1 MTPKLQQF
9 DERDTG
15 GLRRYEYDDEVVY
28 AADVGLSEA
37 TVDVAGSTVLL
48 VRDDDQ
54 AEFEVPESG
63 TVEAGINNGVLT
75 VEVER

>member
-15 GLRRYEYDDEVVY
+15 GLRRCEYDDEIVY
-28 AADVGLSEA
+28 AVDVGLGEA
-37 TVDVAGSTVLL
+37 TVDVAGSTVM
-48 VRDDDQ
+48 VVDGDDH

>member
-1 MTPKLQQF
+1 MTPKRQQF

-15 GLRRYEYDDEVVY
+15 GLRRYEYDDAVVY
-28 AADVGLSEA
+28 AADVGLGEA

-75 VEVER
+75 VEVQR

>member
-15 GLRRYEYDDEVVY
+15 GLRRYEYDDQVVY
-28 AADVGLSEA
+28 AVDVGLGEA
-37 TVDVAGSTVLL
+37 TVDVVGNTVMAI
-48 VRDDDQ
+48 DGNDQ

-75 VEVER
+75 VEVGR

>member
-15 GLRRYEYDDEVVY
+15 GLQRYEYDDRVVY
-28 AADVGLSEA
+28 AADIGLGEA
-37 TVDVAGSTVLL
+37 TVDVAGTTVM
-48 VRDDDQ
+48 VVSDDEQ
-54 AEFEVPESG
+54 AEFEVSETG
-63 TVEAGINNGVLT
+63 IAEAGINNGVLT

>member
-15 GLRRYEYDDEVVY
+15 GLRRYEYDDRVVY
-28 AADVGLSEA
+28 AVDVGLGEA
-37 TVDVAGSTVLL
+37 TVDVAGSTVML
-48 VRDDDQ
+48 VSDDDQ

-63 TVEAGINNGVLT
+63 TVEAAINNGVLT
-75 VEVER
+75 VEVGR